1 MERDP
6 EMRAVIS
13 VAAQFARGTRSTGL
27 AKAASQAVQGRRLR
41 DQVYDLIKDDLKS
54 GNFKPD
60 KRFFEVELAEKYGVS
75 RTPVREALFQL
86 VGDGLLVSE
95 DRGYTLPI
103 DTPKRF
109 ADRMEV
115 HLLIDP
121 RVAFY
126 AAGTAD
132 REAVKRARKAYDRA
146 RRAHLA
152 GKYSIYIDAV
162 HEFRV
167 GVRTMCDNEPLQRC
181 SMFIEDQF
189 VAARNELF
197 KVGSYREMDVDF
209 NGRVL
214 AAIEAGD
221 GPAAEI
227 AMREYMLAVKQL
239 ASGSDPRGT
248 PG

>member
-1 MERDP
+1 
-6 EMRAVIS
+6 V
-13 VAAQFARGTRSTGL
+13 

-54 GNFKPD
+54 GTFAPN
-60 KRFFEVELAEKYGVS
+60 KRLFEVELAEKYGVS

-86 VGDGLLVSE
+86 VGDGLLVSQE
-95 DRGYTLPI
+95 RGYTLPV

-115 HLLIDP
+115 HVLIDP
-121 RVAFY
+121 RIAFY
-126 AAGTAD
+126 AANTED
-132 REAVKRARKAYDRA
+132 RDAVKQARKAYDRA
-146 RRAHLA
+146 CRAHAA
-152 GKYSIYIDAV
+152 GKYSAYIEAV
-162 HEFRV
+162 QEFRV
-167 GVRTMCDNEPLQRC
+167 GIRTMCDNEPLQRC
-181 SMFIEDQF
+181 SMFVEDQF

-197 KVGSYREMDVDF
+197 KVASYREMDVDF

-227 AMREYMLAVKQL
+227 AMREYMLAVKAL
-239 ASGSDPRGT
+239 PLGT
-248 PG
+248 